1 MAEFLN
7 VGQGGVGGVCETKW
21 RVGAQEI
28 QGSNLMVNGL
38 NKILKIQTV
47 FCNIFFGQGKS
58 MELAIWMIKG
68 LTSIW
73 FSKE

>member
-7 VGQGGVGGVCETKW
+7 VGQGGVGGVCEIKW
-21 RVGAQEI
+21 RIGAQEI
-28 QGSNLMVNGL
+28 QGSNLMVDGF

-47 FCNIFFGQGKS
+47 FCDIFLGQSKP

-68 LTSIW
+68 LMSIW
-73 FSKE
+73 LSKE